1 MSRHPCRLC
10 RAALVLFT
18 AVIVLSSGTLAA
30 QALQKD
36 VRMMLDWII
45 QGTHAPF
52 FVAQQKGYYKDGGLN
67 VTIDAGKGATNV
79 AVSVASNVYNFGWV
93 DLPTMIK
100 FNAQNPSSP
109 LIAVY
114 ISFDDT
120 PLAVIT
126 LKSKNIRKPADLN
139 GAKIAGG
146 PGTAV
151 HDTISILL
159 KAAQAE
165 NVKINWLPVQPQLF
179 GPMVARGEADGTAGF
194 TNSNIPALLEVGIKL
209 EDIYPVRYADFGA
222 DLYGIALVTT
232 KKYAEE
238 NPEVVRGMV
247 KALNK
252 GTIDTIK
259 DPAAALKLMKSRDP
273 MMKDDIEKVRL
284 EIALGLTN
292 TKWVQQNGLS
302 VVQPERMKRMI
313 DSVVAAYS
321 LPNAPKPEDVYTDKF
336 LPPVDERKVN

>member
-1 MSRHPCRLC
+1 MYRKFSRMVWITC
-10 RAALVLFT
+10 AAAF
-18 AVIVLSSGTLAA
+18 LSAGTQSA
-30 QALQKD
+30 QAQQKD

-52 FVAQQKGYYKDGGLN
+52 FVAQQKGYFKDNGLN
-67 VTIDAGKGATNV
+67 VTIDPGKGAGNV

-100 FNAQNPSSP
+100 FNAQNPNAP
-109 LIAVY
+109 LVAVY
-114 ISFDDT
+114 MSFDDT
-120 PLAVIT
+120 AMAVIT
-126 LKSKNIRKPADLN
+126 LKSKNFRKPADLN
-139 GAKIAGG
+139 GARIAGG

-159 KAAQAE
+159 KAANAE

-209 EDIYPVRYADFGA
+209 EDIYPIRYADFGA
-222 DLYGIALVTT
+222 DLYGLALVTT
-232 KKYAEE
+232 KKYADE
-238 NPEVVRGMV
+238 NPDVVRAMV

-259 DPAAALKLMKSRDP
+259 DPAAALKTMKARDP
-273 MMKDDIEKVRL
+273 MMKDEIEKVRL
-284 EIALGLTN
+284 DIALGLTN
-292 TKWVQQNGLS
+292 TKWVQGNGLS
-302 VVQPERMKRMI
+302 VVQPARLQQTI
-313 DSVVAAYS
+313 DAVVGAFG
-321 LPNAPKPEDVYTDKF
+321 LTTIPKADEVYTDKY
-336 LPPVDERKVN
+336 LPPVAERKVN

>member
-1 MSRHPCRLC
+1 MFRKFSRMAWIACT
-10 RAALVLFT
+10 AA
-18 AVIVLSSGTLAA
+18 VLSAGSQTVQA
-30 QALQKD
+30 QQKD

-52 FVAQQKGYYKDGGLN
+52 FVAQQKGYFKDNGLN
-67 VTIDAGKGATNV
+67 VSIDPGKGAGNV

-100 FNAQNPSSP
+100 FNAQNPGSP

-120 PLAVIT
+120 AMAVIT
-126 LKSKNIRKPADLN
+126 LKSKNLKTPADLN

-159 KAAQAE
+159 KAAKAE

-179 GPMVARGEADGTAGF
+179 GPMVARGEADGTGGF

-209 EDIYPVRYADFGA
+209 EDIHPIRYADFGA
-222 DLYGIALVTT
+222 DLYGLALVTT
-232 KKYAEE
+232 RKYAEE
-238 NPEVVRGMV
+238 NPDVVRGMV

-259 DPAAALKLMKSRDP
+259 DPAAALKTMRARDP
-273 MMKDDIEKVRL
+273 MMKDEIEKVRL
-284 EIALGLTN
+284 DIALGLTN
-292 TKWVQQNGLS
+292 TKWVQGNGLS
-302 VVQPERMKRMI
+302 VVQPDRLKRTI
-313 DSVVAAYS
+313 DSVVGAFG
-321 LPNAPKPEDVYTDKF
+321 LPNTPRVDEVYTEKF
-336 LPPVDERKVN
+336 LPPVAERKVN